1 MILHKLSSSD
11 VTLVQNRFI
20 DEYMA
25 SASGEFVKVY
35 LYLLRCSSTQQEV
48 SLSTIADAL
57 NHTESDIRRALSYWE
72 NKQLIRLTF
81 DETDRLTAL
90 SFAESIPPA
99 KESQSGLYTYASPHK
114 SVQEQAKISIPSARK
129 KELAGQEDIQ
139 QLLYIVETYMSRPL
153 SSTEV
158 THILYFYDELHFSSD
173 LIEYLVEYCV
183 SKGKKNINYMRKVAL
198 DWAARDVNT
207 VDEAKQDTNLYRK
220 DYYTILNAFG
230 IKNRGPAR
238 AETDYMA
245 RWFDELDFPT
255 EIILEAC
262 KRTINSIHT
271 PSFPYTDS
279 ILQGW
284 KEKGVRHLSDI
295 VKVDQAAATESRS
308 SSRQPSA
315 RNSSNNKFNNFH
327 QRNYDFEKLEQQLLD
342 C

>member
-81 DETDRLTAL
+81 DETDRLSAL
-90 SFAESIPPA
+90 SFVENIPPA
-99 KESQSGLYTYASPHK
+99 KESPSRLNTYASTQKP
-114 SVQEQAKISIPSARK
+114 VQEQPKISIPSARK

-139 QLLYIVETYMSRPL
+139 QLLYIVETYMSRTL

-198 DWAARDVNT
+198 DWAARGVST

-230 IKNRGPAR
+230 IKNRGPAQ
-238 AETDYMA
+238 AETDYMV
-245 RWFDELDFPT
+245 RWFDELGFPT

-295 VKVDQAAATESRS
+295 MKADQAAATEMRS